1 MTRFIISEDNM
12 LAKTW
17 KINGIYWKILHSVYT
32 NNHNMTKQKTSVSD
46 PQLLNLSIS
55 QEQFEQNPF
64 LVQDFIRSQFT
75 RLMSSRIPA
84 PVIFTILL
92 TFEKF
97 WMDVAEI
104 IWGKIWHEIIL
115 DLRVITKSSN

>member
-1 MTRFIISEDNM
+1 
-12 LAKTW
+12 
-17 KINGIYWKILHSVYT
+17 
-32 NNHNMTKQKTSVSD
+32 MTKQKTSVSD

-84 PVIFTILL
+84 PVIFTILS